1 MNKVFIT
8 SWVVEG
14 RPEAFM
20 YKQKVSCLVHKLCV
34 FWRAPTCTP
43 AGNPAVPGTWPP
55 PGVPWPDCPC
65 TMQRIGS
72 SSRRTPLS
80 VQVILLF
87 QNVDGVDLCLY
98 CLYMQASALLSV
110 GGLVSFR
117 TSYGGRIV
125 APAAH

>member
-1 MNKVFIT
+1 
-8 SWVVEG
+8 
-14 RPEAFM
+14 
-20 YKQKVSCLVHKLCV
+20 
-34 FWRAPTCTP
+34 
-43 AGNPAVPGTWPP
+43 
-55 PGVPWPDCPC
+55 
-65 TMQRIGS
+65 MQRIGS

-117 TSYGGRIV
+117 TVYGGRIV
-125 APAAH
+125 APAAP